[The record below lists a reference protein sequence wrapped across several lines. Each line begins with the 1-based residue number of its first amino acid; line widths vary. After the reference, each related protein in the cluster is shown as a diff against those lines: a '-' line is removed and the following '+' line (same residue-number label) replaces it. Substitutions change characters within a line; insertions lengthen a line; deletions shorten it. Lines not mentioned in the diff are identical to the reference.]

1 MVTRLPT
8 ETVPSRFAGRL
19 FLSALPYAARGRNV
33 VFCRV
38 VGRDPKKTLTL
49 RNGPNAPNTMIMA
62 TIRLTKEFSFE
73 AAHSLEGYDGA
84 CREIHGHSYRLF
96 VTIKGEPSADPYD
109 PKQGMVM
116 DFGSLKRI
124 VNEQIVSRLDHAFVV
139 RRSEQGV
146 QLRDM
151 LADRY
156 SNIVLVDYQPTCENM
171 LADFA
176 ERLLESLP
184 DEVELYSL
192 RLHETAS
199 SFAEWFAEDN
209 F

>member
-1 MVTRLPT
+1 
-8 ETVPSRFAGRL
+8 
-19 FLSALPYAARGRNV
+19 
-33 VFCRV
+33 
-38 VGRDPKKTLTL
+38 
-49 RNGPNAPNTMIMA
+49 MIMA

-116 DFGSLKRI
+116 DFGLLKRI
-124 VNEQIVSRLDHAFVV
+124 VDEQIVSRLDHAFVV
-139 RRSEQGV
+139 RRSEQGA

-199 SFAEWFAEDN
+199 SSPSGSPKIIFDGTLSN
-209 F
+209 VHIKCPSDI